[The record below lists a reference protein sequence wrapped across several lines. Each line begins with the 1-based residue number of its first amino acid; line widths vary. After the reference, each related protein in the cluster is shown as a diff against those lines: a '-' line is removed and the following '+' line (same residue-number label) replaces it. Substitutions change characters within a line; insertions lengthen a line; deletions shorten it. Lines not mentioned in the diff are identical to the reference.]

1 MLKCKGPWVRTMC
14 VLLFCGS
21 FSAAVLAQSYTLSG
35 KVIDS
40 ASHTVPSATVSAKS
54 VTTGQTFTAQTGA
67 DGTYSIANLAAGD
80 YLVWALAGELQAPP
94 IRVTLAAAQTTDLTV
109 SPAPKG
115 GEGSQRAATAADSAR
130 KS

>member
-1 MLKCKGPWVRTMC
+1 MRWEGFSLPICSLTAAYSCSSEGSEESPPHARRSGEALMLKCKGPWVRTMC

-80 YLVWALAGELQAPP
+80 
-94 IRVTLAAAQTTDLTV
+94 
-109 SPAPKG
+109 
-115 GEGSQRAATAADSAR
+115 
-130 KS
+130 